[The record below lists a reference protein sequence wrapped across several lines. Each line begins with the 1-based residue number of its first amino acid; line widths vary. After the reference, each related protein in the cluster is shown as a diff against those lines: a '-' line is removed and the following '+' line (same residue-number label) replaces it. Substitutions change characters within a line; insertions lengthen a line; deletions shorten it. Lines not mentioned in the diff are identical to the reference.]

1 MPSTKTTAK
10 PSPRQY
16 LSLSTQTPT
25 HTVAIFLVSVCV
37 CVCVCVCCV
46 SMCLSVIRFC
56 FDCVRVFCAPD
67 TKLGPRRGCTPRT
80 KACFTKKVVKKKQ
93 NKSENCKRGGKCNTL
108 CRVHDHHSRTKA
120 GKKKE
125 RGRGRK
131 ILRRRQGEKGAMRMC
146 ETETA
151 SQGKASPQPKTPQ
164 PSSLLLPTTTL
175 SLFLA
180 RKHFPSAKIQ

>member
-1 MPSTKTTAK
+1 MPNTKTTAK

-16 LSLSTQTPT
+16 LSISTQTPT
-25 HTVAIFLVSVCV
+25 HTLAIFLVSVCV
-37 CVCVCVCCV
+37 CVYV
-46 SMCLSVIRFC
+46 SMCLSVICFC

-108 CRVHDHHSRTKA
+108 CRRVHAHHSRTKA
-120 GKKKE
+120 GKRKE
-125 RGRGRK
+125 RGRRRK
-131 ILRRRQGEKGAMRMC
+131 ILRRRHGETGAMRMC

-151 SQGKASPQPKTPQ
+151 SQGKAESPTQNPPTFFL
-164 PSSLLLPTTTL
+164 PSSHYYSVSVSGEKTF
-175 SLFLA
+175 S
-180 RKHFPSAKIQ
+180 